1 MVLHRT
7 QVLLQPDQYRELTAL
22 ARREGRS
29 MSELVRQAVE
39 RDLERRRAEQADL
52 DARWEAA
59 FRRAHELSAQ
69 ILARR
74 GGRKLDL
81 DTAELIREMRDE
93 RDEEIIA
100 NTALRFVDRCP

>member
-1 MVLHRT
+1 MALHRT
-7 QVLLQPDQYRELTAL
+7 QVLLEPRQYRELTDV
-22 ARREGRS
+22 ARRERRS

-52 DARWEAA
+52 DARWDAA
-59 FRRAHELSAQ
+59 FRGAEELGAR

-74 GGRKLDL
+74 GGRKLEV
-81 DTAELIREMRDE
+81 DTSEMIRQMRDE

-100 NTALRFVDRCP
+100 NTARRRT